1 MLKNFQLYI
10 LIYYQINFKSISY
23 FFYVLCHMHI
33 VVSNY
38 TDIFV
43 SV

>member
-10 LIYYQINFKSISY
+10 LIYYQINFKGISY
-23 FFYVLCHMHI
+23 FYVLCHMHI